1 MLETIHA
8 VFNGTALVPENGVQ
22 LIKGKRYKL
31 LIQPFDEGAQQEKTA
46 WDVLAGLVGT
56 VEGPADWASE
66 VDHYLYGIP
75 KRNQGQ

>member
-8 VFNGTALVPENGVQ
+8 VFNGKALVPENGVQ
-22 LIKGKRYKL
+22 LTEGKRYKL
-31 LIQPFDEGAQQEKTA
+31 IIQPFDESAQQEETA

-66 VDHYLYGIP
+66 VDHYLYGAP